1 MQSIVCKIC
10 GNVFHHTNKQKKI
23 CSDSC
28 LKTSTKIIKT
38 KHRNKKK
45 KSCPGCGKKIT
56 PHSFQCNE
64 CRSKNTE
71 KFCSRPNCKK
81 KKHAHGLCSMH
92 LNRLEKGLEMDAPPE
107 RVFGV
112 KGEEKC
118 RVEECTRLIYN
129 VKNRLCHLHYYR
141 QMNTGEIG
149 PVNKI
154 DRSGG
159 WYNKD
164 GYKWFC
170 APGYPDGISE
180 HRFVMQEMLG
190 RKLNSW
196 ESVHHKNGVRDD
208 NRPEN
213 LELWVTPQKPGQRVE
228 DLAQWVVDN
237 YPDLIWDVLHR
248 SGRSG

>member
-1 MQSIVCKIC
+1 MKSTVCKVC
-10 GNVFHHTNKQKKI
+10 GNTFSHINNQKKI

-28 LKTSTKIIKT
+28 LKISIAATKARHYAK
-38 KHRNKKK
+38 NKKQ
-45 KSCPGCGKKIT
+45 CPLCDEEIVG
-56 PHSFQCNE
+56 
-64 CRSKNTE
+64 RSKTCHKCRYLKVNKKCLIE
-71 KFCSRPNCKK
+71 NCEK
-81 KKHAHGLCSMH
+81 KKHAHNLCHMH
-92 LNRLEKGLEMDAPPE
+92 LHRKENGLDM
-107 RVFGV
+107 
-112 KGEEKC
+112 GEVPLRIRGIKDKEKC
-118 RVEECTRLIYN
+118 KVEECSRFVYN
-129 VKNRLCHLHYYR
+129 VKNLLCAMHYAR
-141 QMNTGEIG
+141 FRKNGDVGPAGE
-149 PVNKI
+149 I

-159 WYNKD
+159 WYRE
-164 GYKWFC
+164 GYKFIC
-170 APGYPDGISE
+170 APGYKDGIAE